1 MVVYNQISSNIAKT
15 WMWIGVFFALIIGL
29 GWIFSQ
35 VYDAPGILF
44 VAVSFS
50 LVGSL
55 VSYWFSD
62 SIALGLAGAREI
74 TEKREF
80 PELWRIV
87 ENLAITAGL
96 PMPRLYVI
104 DEAMPNAF
112 ATGRDP
118 RHAAVAVTRGILG
131 VLDKDEMEGVIA
143 HELSHVG
150 NRDSL
155 LMTAVVILAGLV
167 SVLSNMFLRMQW
179 FGFGRRRDDREGGQ
193 AQAILFLAGLVL
205 AILAPLGAMLIQLA
219 ISRKREFLADANAVL
234 ITRYPDGLISA
245 LQKIDRAS
253 AIAPD
258 ASTAID
264 HLFFASP
271 FGEDRDKKRAD
282 IQGAPWYATLF
293 STHPSIAARVAAL
306 EKMKG

>member
-1 MVVYNQISSNIAKT
+1 MIVYNQIASNIAKT
-15 WMWIGVFFALIIGL
+15 WLWMAVFFVLIIGL
-29 GWIFSQ
+29 GYVFAQ
-35 VYDAPGILF
+35 VYDAPGILLI
-44 VAVSFS
+44 AVSLS
-50 LVGSL
+50 VIGSI

-62 SIALGLAGAREI
+62 SIALGLAGAKEI
-74 TEKREF
+74 KEKSDF

-87 ENLAITAGL
+87 ENLTIAAGL
-96 PMPRLYVI
+96 PMPRLYII

-118 RHAAVAVTRGILG
+118 KHAVVAVTRGILH

-167 SVLSNMFLRMQW
+167 SVLSNMFLRLQW
-179 FGFGRRRDDREGGQ
+179 FGFGRRRDSRDGEGQ
-193 AQAILFLAGLVL
+193 TILFLVGLVL
-205 AILAPLGAMLIQLA
+205 AILAPIGAMLIQFA

-234 ITRYPDGLISA
+234 ITRFPEGLISA
-245 LQKIDRAS
+245 LKKIDRAS
-253 AIAPD
+253 TIAPD

-264 HLFFASP
+264 HLYFASP
-271 FGEDRDKKRAD
+271 FGEDRNKKQTN

-293 STHPSIAARVAAL
+293 STHPSIMQRVAAL
-306 EKMKG
+306 EKMKE